1 MDEKTAR
8 MEAVGYTIEGGQ
20 DGGMKTLVYGMAAFT
35 AVLVGGFLVSQFLR
49 FLVWT
54 WRGGSRVVVP
64 WNEAHLPQFPV
75 LAQRRRT
82 RDGSLLSV
90 REPGFCQLLFWK
102 LPRGKIGLTPL
113 LADAVTGWTGIWAVA
128 VDCSLESKGEPWVIT
143 SGEFRLGEMRLSG
156 PHYAPLAA
164 CPGSALARIDI
175 SLYIDAS
182 RLLVDLRTSIA
193 NPAIRHNGA
202 RETLDFLLGR
212 VREDRVNCSG
222 LAGRAILKQPSSPM
236 AKALRQAMR
245 DRFVWGDVTP
255 ADLARATAILGLS
268 PEGAGIPIRVVPLVR
283 HASSSPILNP
293 LKNSSK
299 AHL

>member
-1 MDEKTAR
+1 MHLPE
-8 MEAVGYTIEGGQ
+8 V
-20 DGGMKTLVYGMAAFT
+20 AAFF
-35 AVLVGGFLVSQFLR
+35 AVLLGGFLASQLLR

-82 RDGSLLSV
+82 RDGSFLSV

-128 VDCSLESKGEPWVIT
+128 MDCSLESKGEPWVIT
-143 SGEFRLGEMRLSG
+143 SGEFQLGETRLSG

-175 SLYIDAS
+175 SPHIDAS
-182 RLLVDLRTSIA
+182 RLLADLRNTVA
-193 NPAIRHNGA
+193 NPAVRHNGA
-202 RETLDFLLGR
+202 RETLDFLLAR

-222 LAGRAILKQPSSPM
+222 LAGRAILKQPSSTM

-245 DRFVWGDVTP
+245 DRFIWGDVTP
-255 ADLARATAILGLS
+255 ADLARAAAILGLS
-268 PEGAGIPIRVVPLVR
+268 PDGASIPIRTVPVLR
-283 HASSSPILNP
+283 RASGDPMLNP
-293 LKNSSK
+293 LKTSSK
-299 AHL
+299 AYL

>member
-1 MDEKTAR
+1 MHLP
-8 MEAVGYTIEGGQ
+8 AVA
-20 DGGMKTLVYGMAAFT
+20 LFP
-35 AVLVGGFLVSQFLR
+35 AVLLGGFLASQFLR
-49 FLVWT
+49 LLVWT

-82 RDGSLLSV
+82 RDGSFLSV
-90 REPGFCQLLFWK
+90 RGTNSCQLLLWK
-102 LPRGKIGLTPL
+102 LPRGPIGLSPL
-113 LADAVTGWTGIWAVA
+113 LADAVTGWTGIWSVA

-143 SGEFRLGEMRLSG
+143 SGEFRLGEIRLSG

-175 SLYIDAS
+175 SPYIDAS
-182 RLLVDLRTSIA
+182 RLLVDLRNSIA

-245 DRFVWGDVTP
+245 DRFTWGDVTP
-255 ADLARATAILGLS
+255 SDLARAAAILGLA
-268 PEGAGIPIRVVPLVR
+268 PDGASIPIRAVPVLR
-283 HASSSPILNP
+283 QASGSPILNR
-293 LKNSSK
+293 LTNSSK

>member
-1 MDEKTAR
+1 MNLPVVA
-8 MEAVGYTIEGGQ
+8 
-20 DGGMKTLVYGMAAFT
+20 LFP
-35 AVLVGGFLVSQFLR
+35 AVLLGGFLAYQFLR

-54 WRGGSRVVVP
+54 LRGGSRVVVP
-64 WNEAHLPQFPV
+64 WNETHLPHLPV
-75 LAQRRRT
+75 FAQRRRT
-82 RDGSLLSV
+82 RDGSFLSV
-90 REPGFCQLLFWK
+90 REPDSCQLLLWK
-102 LPRGKIGLTPL
+102 RPRGAIGLSPL
-113 LADAVTGWTGIWAVA
+113 LADAATGWTGIWAVA

-143 SGEFRLGEMRLSG
+143 SGEFRLGEIRLSG

-175 SLYIDAS
+175 SPYIDAS
-182 RLLVDLRTSIA
+182 RLLVDLRNSIA

-245 DRFVWGDVTP
+245 DRFTWGDVTP
-255 ADLARATAILGLS
+255 SDLARAAAILGLS
-268 PEGAGIPIRVVPLVR
+268 PDGASIPIRAVPVLR
-283 HASSSPILNP
+283 QSYGSPILNR